1 MSTQRLSKRL
11 MQQIQCSRS
20 EAERYILAGFVMV
33 DGQAIDLPQHEVADQ
48 QQVTLA
54 SNAKLIDIE
63 PMTLLANQ
71 LDADIFLNK
80 DNHWAQD
87 NSSQPILN
95 AHFMRLKKI
104 LLLPTN
110 CTGLQ
115 VFSQDWRTQR
125 KLNDDAHKIE
135 QEFILSTEKN
145 DFALTSIQKQRAF
158 TQAKISWQNEQH
170 IRLAMKN
177 PPQDLLAVL
186 AQAGLKIN
194 AAKRIRIGGISLG
207 KVADNQWRYMRFNE
221 RF

>member
-20 EAERYILAGFVMV
+20 EAERYILAGFVQV

-54 SNAKLIDIE
+54 PNAKLIDIE

-71 LDADIFLNK
+71 VEADLFLNK
-80 DNHWAQD
+80 DNHWTQD
-87 NSSQPILN
+87 TSNQPILN
-95 AHFMRLKKI
+95 AHFMRLKKS
-104 LLLPTN
+104 LPLPAN

-125 KLNDDAHKIE
+125 KLNDDAQRLE
-135 QEFILSTEKN
+135 QEFILTTEQT
-145 DFALTSIQKQRAF
+145 DFALAVIQKQSVFAH
-158 TQAKISWQNEQH
+158 AKISWQNEWH
-170 IRLAMKN
+170 IRLAMKK
-177 PPQDLLAVL
+177 PPQDIVALLTKL
-186 AQAGLKIN
+186 GLKLTD
-194 AAKRIRIGGISLG
+194 AKRIRIGGISLG
-207 KVADNQWRYMRFNE
+207 KVPDNQWRYMRFNE